1 MSSAAKVGAFML
13 VILAILAYFILK
25 IEDIG
30 LRGGT
35 KRTITVVFDSAAG
48 LNKKTDVRM
57 AGVPVGKVEDITLKD
72 GKALVTLS
80 VNGNVPL
87 RENASARVANLGLLG
102 EKYVELDPGTSSART
117 TTGDVTLRGSQPPTI
132 DDVTSQVSAIATDI
146 KAITESFR
154 KTMSGPTG

>member
-13 VILAILAYFILK
+13 VILAILAYFALK

-30 LRGGT
+30 IRGGAT
-35 KRTITVVFDSAAG
+35 RTINVTFDSAAG

-57 AGVPVGKVEDITLKD
+57 AGVPVGKVEDITLKN

-80 VNGNVPL
+80 VAASVPM

-102 EKYVELDPGTSSART
+102 EKYVELDPGTPNT
-117 TTGDVTLRGSQPPTI
+117 PLVTGNAELRGSQAPSI
-132 DDVTSQVSAIATDI
+132 DDVTS
-146 KAITESFR
+146 
-154 KTMSGPTG
+154 